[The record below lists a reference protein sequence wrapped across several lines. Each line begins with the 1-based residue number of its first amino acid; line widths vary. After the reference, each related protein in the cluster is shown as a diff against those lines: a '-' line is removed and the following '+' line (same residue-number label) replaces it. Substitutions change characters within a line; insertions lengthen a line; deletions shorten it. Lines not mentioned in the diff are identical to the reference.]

1 MTKQE
6 AKIQI
11 EKLVHYFESD
21 TENQNIDEATARRQF
36 ISPLFQA
43 LGWDVYNT
51 EQQLPQ
57 SEKLVKVEEG
67 IKIGEHTK
75 NPDYTFHLTP
85 NERVFFLEAKRPNVN
100 LQTDIKSAYQI
111 RNYGWNSYLCISVLT
126 NFKEFAIY
134 NTRNIEPQPLD
145 QPNRG
150 RLEYLKYTD
159 YLDRF
164 DDIWDIFAY
173 ENVLNGSIE
182 QYAIQKNII
191 ADVAIKG
198 SMSVDQAFL
207 RDIEDWRQILAKEI
221 ILRQENISKEDLNYS
236 VQKIIDRI
244 IFLRIAEDRNLETF
258 GNLKQVSNN
267 YEKLCK
273 HFQNA
278 DKRYN
283 SGLFHFTNEK
293 GRGTPDTITPT
304 LRITDAPIHDII
316 KRLYNGKYIFDVM
329 PAYILGSVYERFL
342 GKEVVL
348 EKKNATIT
356 EKPEVRKAG
365 GVYYT
370 PEYIVKY
377 IVENAIQKK
386 NISSTCHAEFIS
398 ASPRSA
404 DDVSSNKGMP
414 KQVRHDNTG
423 VRHDNV
429 FRILDPA
436 CGSGSFLLVA
446 YQFMLNYYERKK
458 KDKLNINERKQI
470 LLDHIY
476 GVDIDEQAVEVTKLS
491 LLLKVIEDLTDA
503 DIKILCKSQHILPSL
518 HNNIKC
524 GNSLIDDESIA
535 GEKAFVWEKEFAEVF
550 CRDTASRVRETS
562 MQTISSNIKNKH
574 TDTAEKHTDT
584 AEKHTDTAEKH
595 TDTAEKHTDTASR
608 VPTSSISGFDVV
620 IGNPP
625 YVAIKSI
632 NKDNLLYYNEKYETG
647 KGQSDLYSLFIE
659 RGINLLNNKGNIS
672 FIVPDSINDRSNYI
686 TTRKLLVKN
695 TFLQKIM
702 TLNNVFSDA
711 NVGSTIFVS
720 GKRKNNKV
728 SLNKTKDL
736 LTLNNKIIQKKETT
750 LEKIINNENYN
761 FLFIDE
767 KETDILDKVFLH
779 KRLSELSF
787 LGRGEELSKKSN
799 IIKQN
804 KTSKTLSF
812 ITGSDFGRYFIKD
825 IKNFINQEDIKKN
838 IQKLYCEKIIVRQ
851 VGNNITATLDLM
863 KCVTPQSVYTIVP
876 NKEINIKYLLAL
888 LNSKLFDFIYIKKYK
903 TKEIF
908 PRILLENLKSLPI
921 VFPDKKSQE
930 EIINLV
936 NKILKLKTEN
946 KDTTDLEN
954 EIDNIVYKLYDL
966 NEEEISYI
974 CKK

>member
-6 AKIQI
+6 ARTQI

-21 TENQNIDEATARRQF
+21 NENQNIDEATTRRQF

-43 LGWDVYNT
+43 LGWDIYNN
-51 EQQLPQ
+51 ELLPQ

-584 AEKHTDTAEKH
+584 AEKHTDTA
-595 TDTAEKHTDTASR
+595 SR

-625 YVAIKSI
+625 YVQLQ
-632 NKDNLLYYNEKYETG
+632 KDKNNSKNYAHYKTYTATGDIYCIFYEKAMNLLKTNGTLG
-647 KGQSDLYSLFIE
+647 
-659 RGINLLNNKGNIS
+659 
-672 FIVPDSINDRSNYI
+672 YI
-686 TTRKLLVKN
+686 TSNKWMRAGYGEKLRTFFANYNPIKLLD
-695 TFLQKIM
+695 FSGIKI
-702 TLNNVFSDA
+702 FEDA
-711 NVGSTIFVS
+711 TVDCNI
-720 GKRKNNKV
+720 
-728 SLNKTKDL
+728 L
-736 LTLNNKIIQKKETT
+736 IIQKKQNQNNT
-750 LEKIINNENYN
+750 LACSIKKDFKDINKYVKNNFNICQFNNNEAWVIMN
-761 FLFIDE
+761 
-767 KETDILDKVFLH
+767 
-779 KRLSELSF
+779 
-787 LGRGEELSKKSN
+787 N
-799 IIKQN
+799 IEQ
-804 KTSKTLSF
+804 S
-812 ITGSDFGRYFIKD
+812 
-825 IKNFINQEDIKKN
+825 IKNK
-838 IQKLYCEKIIVRQ
+838 IQL
-851 VGNNITATLDLM
+851 
-863 KCVTPQSVYTIVP
+863 
-876 NKEINIKYLLAL
+876 
-888 LNSKLFDFIYIKKYK
+888 
-903 TKEIF
+903 
-908 PRILLENLKSLPI
+908 
-921 VFPDKKSQE
+921 
-930 EIINLV
+930 
-936 NKILKLKTEN
+936 TEHH
-946 KDTTDLEN
+946 
-954 EIDNIVYKLYDL
+954 
-966 NEEEISYI
+966 
-974 CKK
+974 